1 MSAEDVK
8 VASHYL
14 GGTIGDELANDRTDF
29 EHDAELLLKFHG
41 IYQQDDRD
49 VRRVRTQQKLP
60 LDYSCMVRASV
71 PGGVIS
77 PEQWLAL
84 DRVAELADQK
94 LRLTTRQGVQ
104 FHVVHKTELREL
116 VAGINASLLT
126 TLAACGDVVRN
137 VMACPL
143 PDPARQAVLEPVV
156 AEMVARF
163 RPRTETYWELWVD
176 GEQAVTAEPSP
187 AAQHP
192 ERPSAHARPEAITPI
207 DEVEPVYGE
216 AYLPRKFKIGIAW
229 PGDNCIDVY
238 SNDVGIV
245 PTLTEGT
252 TGELTGF
259 VVLAGGGMGMTHN
272 RPDDTYP
279 LLARPVAWVPPAD
292 LGDVV
297 EAIITTQRDH
307 GNRDDRNRARLK
319 YLLEERGIDW
329 LRDADRGRA
338 PGSRWRRRSRCREF
352 RDDAH
357 FHWHE
362 IDGVDT
368 LGLPVPSGKVVGGY
382 PRRAPRT
389 RRRRARV
396 ANSGSPHART
406 CSSSVPAIAPRSS
419 RSSTSTASRSPAT
432 RRRSAACRSPA
443 SALPTCSKA
452 LGEAERVL
460 PDVVDDLEKL
470 LADTG
475 NTGLPLRVNM
485 TGCPNGCARPYGAE
499 LGIVGR
505 TKKNYDIYVG
515 GNEQGDRLA
524 ELLRADVPLTDVP
537 SCCAPSSNAS
547 PPTACRSTRP
557 AGRFATNFRMG
568 RWGSGTGARRTTWP
582 SCRRCCRRR
591 PAGAAAQR
599 AAADDAT
606 PSDRDMTVWL
616 VGAGPGDPDLLTV
629 KAARLIADGRRDR
642 ARCARRRRRAGPRAG
657 RRRTDRRRQATRAAP
672 SPQDVISALL
682 VELGRA
688 GQARRAPEG
697 RRPVRVRPRRRGG
710 PRPARGRASTSRSCP
725 ASRSSIAAPM
735 AAGIPVTHRGVS
747 AAFTVVTGHRR
758 AGEHDIDWRS
768 LANVGGTIVILM
780 GVSQRA
786 SIAAELIAG
795 GLDPHDPGRGDPLG
809 HHRRADGA
817 SAASSANS
825 ATRRSSRR
833 ASSSSGPVAAFDLRS
848 IA

>member
-1 MSAEDVK
+1 MSTEDVK

-14 GGTIGDELANDRTDF
+14 GGTIGEELSNDRTDF

-104 FHVVHKTELREL
+104 FHVVHKSELREL

-143 PDPARQAVLEPVV
+143 PDPARQAVL
-156 AEMVARF
+156 AAGRRRDG
-163 RPRTETYWELWVD
+163 RPLPPTHRDLL
-176 GEQAVTAEPSP
+176 GAVGRRGTGGHRRAEPGRP
-187 AAQHP
+187 HP

-207 DEVEPVYGE
+207 DDVEPVYGE

-259 VVLAGGGMGMTHN
+259 VVLAGGGMGMTHA

-279 LLARPVAWVPPAD
+279 LLARPVGWVPPAD

-297 EAIITTQRDH
+297 EAIVTTQRDY

-319 YLLEERGIDW
+319 YLARRARHRLAAR
-329 LRDADRGRA
+329 RRSRRA
-338 PGSRWRRRSRCREF
+338 PGSRWRRPSTLPEF

-382 PRRAPRT
+382 RDALRGLVAGGHVSELRVT
-389 RRRRARV
+389 ARQDLLLV
-396 ANSGSPHART
+396 GASDRDAVESILHDHGVTLASDQTPIR
-406 CSSSVPAIAPRSS
+406 SLSIACP
-419 RSSTSTASRSPAT
+419 
-432 RRRSAACRSPA
+432 
-443 SALPTCSKA
+443 ALPTCSKA

-475 NTGLPLRVNM
+475 NT
-485 TGCPNGCARPYGAE
+485 
-499 LGIVGR
+499 
-505 TKKNYDIYVG
+505 
-515 GNEQGDRLA
+515 
-524 ELLRADVPLTDVP
+524 
-537 SCCAPSSNAS
+537 
-547 PPTACRSTRP
+547 ACRCDST
-557 AGRFATNFRMG
+557 
-568 RWGSGTGARRTTWP
+568 
-582 SCRRCCRRR
+582 
-591 PAGAAAQR
+591 
-599 AAADDAT
+599 
-606 PSDRDMTVWL
+606 
-616 VGAGPGDPDLLTV
+616 
-629 KAARLIADGRRDR
+629 
-642 ARCARRRRRAGPRAG
+642 
-657 RRRTDRRRQATRAAP
+657 
-672 SPQDVISALL
+672 
-682 VELGRA
+682 
-688 GQARRAPEG
+688 
-697 RRPVRVRPRRRGG
+697 
-710 PRPARGRASTSRSCP
+710 
-725 ASRSSIAAPM
+725 
-735 AAGIPVTHRGVS
+735 
-747 AAFTVVTGHRR
+747 
-758 AGEHDIDWRS
+758 
-768 LANVGGTIVILM
+768 
-780 GVSQRA
+780 
-786 SIAAELIAG
+786 
-795 GLDPHDPGRGDPLG
+795 
-809 HHRRADGA
+809 
-817 SAASSANS
+817 
-825 ATRRSSRR
+825 
-833 ASSSSGPVAAFDLRS
+833 
-848 IA
+848 